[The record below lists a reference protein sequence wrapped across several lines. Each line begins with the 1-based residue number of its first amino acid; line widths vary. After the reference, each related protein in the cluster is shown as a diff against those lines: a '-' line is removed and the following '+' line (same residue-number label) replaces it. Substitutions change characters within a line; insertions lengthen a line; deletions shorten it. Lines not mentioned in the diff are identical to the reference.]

1 MAARHMATKEKRGL
15 WRRLLPSTGGEQF
28 FELFER
34 HAERAQEAASLLLAQ
49 VQEGADVPKLAERVK
64 DVEHQGDEITHAV
77 MERLHQTFIT
87 PLDRDDIHRLMS
99 RMDDVLDLIWASS
112 ERLWLYDVKL
122 IEPEVKQLA
131 EVLLRGVEEMKH
143 AIGELRDLSD
153 RQKVVRHCTEIN
165 RLENEGDSILRRAVA
180 RLFRESAADPIHV
193 IKTKEIY
200 DNLENAIDRT
210 EDVANVLEGVALE
223 YS

>member
-1 MAARHMATKEKRGL
+1 MGARHMAIKAKGGF
-15 WRRLLPSTGGEQF
+15 WSRLLPASGAEEF
-28 FELFER
+28 FQLFER
-34 HAERAQEAASLLLAQ
+34 HADRSQEAATVLLAQ
-49 VQEGADVPKLAERVK
+49 VQDGADAAKHAERVK

-112 ERLWLYDVKL
+112 ERLWLYEVRK

-131 EVLLRGVEEMKH
+131 EVLLRAVQEMNH
-143 AIGELRDLSD
+143 AVRELRDLSD
-153 RQKVVRHCTEIN
+153 RQKVIRHCTEIN

-180 RLFRESAADPIHV
+180 RLFRESNDPIHV

-210 EDVANVLEGVALE
+210 EDVANVIEGVALE

>member
-1 MAARHMATKEKRGL
+1 MAVKETRGFFA
-15 WRRLLPSTGGEQF
+15 RLLPSSGAEEF
-28 FELFER
+28 FALFER
-34 HAERAQEAASLLLAQ
+34 HAERTREAAAYLLAQ
-49 VQEGADVPKLAERVK
+49 VQDGADPARQAERVK
-64 DVEHQGDEITHAV
+64 EVEHAGDEITHAV

-112 ERLWLYDVKL
+112 ERLWLYELQK

-131 EVLLRGVEEMKH
+131 EVLLRAAEEMAFAVH
-143 AIGELRDLSD
+143 ELRDLGD
-153 RQKVVRHCTEIN
+153 RQKIVRHCTEIN

-180 RLFRESAADPIHV
+180 RLFRESSNDPIHV

-210 EDVANVLEGVALE
+210 EDVANVIEGVALE